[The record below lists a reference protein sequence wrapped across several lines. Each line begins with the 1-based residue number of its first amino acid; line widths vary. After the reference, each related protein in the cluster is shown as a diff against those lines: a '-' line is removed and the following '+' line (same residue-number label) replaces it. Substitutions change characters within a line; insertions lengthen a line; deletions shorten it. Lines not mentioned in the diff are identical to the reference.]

1 MNTAKE
7 IGNIFREAREKKG
20 LTAEDVYQKTKIHLR
35 VIGDIEA
42 GAFDRLAPLYMKSF
56 FRKYAGLLDLDADA
70 LLEQFESSS
79 RKGSSRPF
87 TLSQE
92 AKKAKPAKKDKEE
105 KKPEKKPEARPVK
118 PEKIKPEKKE
128 KVERKGPIVTRQQV
142 QTLAVA
148 ALSVV
153 LVALVFVLANMVRS
167 WRPFGRTLAG
177 VTTIAEEKGTVKG
190 AKVAADQKA
199 GAQAKTEEL
208 ASSPVKLTLKATGKS
223 WVQVKEGD
231 KNLFASIM
239 EKGDTHSWKADGT
252 LTVQTGKA
260 ENLEFTVNKKS
271 LGTIAAGVVKNIKVS
286 GAGVKIGEK
295 VIPLR

>member
-1 MNTAKE
+1 MNTHKE
-7 IGNIFREAREKKG
+7 LGNIFKEAREKKG
-20 LTAEDVYQKTKIHLR
+20 LTVEDVYQKIKIHLR
-35 VIGDIEA
+35 VIGDIEE

-56 FRKYAGLLDLDADA
+56 LRKYAGLLDLDADA
-70 LLEQFESSS
+70 ILEQFEAASKKSSP
-79 RKGSSRPF
+79 RPF

-92 AKKAKPAKKDKEE
+92 TKKEKPVKKEREE
-105 KKPEKKPEARPVK
+105 KKTEPRPSK

-128 KVERKGPIVTRQQV
+128 KVERKGPVITRQQL
-142 QTLAVA
+142 QTIGVM

-153 LVALVFVLANMVRS
+153 LVVLVFVLANMVRN
-167 WRPFGRTLAG
+167 WRPFGRAQAG
-177 VTTIAEEKGTVKG
+177 VTTIVDERAAVKG
-190 AKVAADQKA
+190 ENAMAGQKA
-199 GAQAKTEEL
+199 ASQAKTEEF

-231 KNLFASIM
+231 KNLFASVM
-239 EKGDTHSWKADGT
+239 EKGDTHTWKADGT